1 MMRVWR
7 LDDGVQTLVLGSRD
21 DCLAEVVYWGAPLSL
36 DSDLHALFDA
46 VVMET
51 APGGLDLVPEL
62 SICPELSRSFPGQC
76 GFIGRFAGNNGDA
89 VRRHNNIDND
99 GDGDNNG
106 AADGRRLIINDNN
119 GADIRRHNNTDNDND
134 GDGDN
139 NAPPLSSNRPLLSKF
154 SFVSDKI
161 DDNRLELVFADKSA
175 GLTYRASFL
184 IDTETHIIET
194 QAAIE
199 SEQPL
204 LLHWLAAP
212 AFPAPQSSDEMLD
225 FSGHWCGEFQLQR
238 TKWTPGVRL
247 RENPTGRSGHEHF
260 PALIVPCRG
269 AVNNAGGAYAFH
281 YGWSGGH
288 RMIAEE
294 LPDGRRQI
302 QFGNAANSEHRP
314 RKQFAT
320 ATLYTAFSPNG
331 LNGCAVA
338 FQRHLR
344 ERVLPM
350 SGGAR
355 PRPVHYNTWEA
366 IGFRHDMNT
375 LKELADT
382 AADLGAER
390 FVLDDGWFKGRDN
403 DSRALGDWYVDERKY
418 PDGLAP
424 LIQHVRA
431 LGMTFGLWFEPEMVS
446 PDSDLH
452 RQHPDWTLGDD
463 TQILGRHQMVLNLA
477 LPEVR
482 EYLLARIAALLS
494 EHDIEYIKWDHNRV
508 LPFADAAQTRAT
520 YTLLD
525 DLRRA
530 FPNVEIETCAAGG
543 ARIDFGILQ
552 RARRVWLSDSNDA
565 LERLKMQH
573 NAALF
578 LPMTVTGSHVGPRV
592 CHTSGRTHDIRFRA
606 WVAAQRSMG
615 IEMDPREL
623 ADDEAA
629 VLREVI
635 KWWKANRDWLA
646 AADILRLDS
655 DDPAVIAEL
664 HLARD
669 GKRFVV
675 FAGRAAPS
683 MQSAPRPLRL
693 AGLAPDTSYKVELIN
708 RADTPKLSR
717 GDPHI
722 KTKPLVAA
730 GAFLTHHGVALP
742 WNFPETMQVLEGT
755 AQ

>member
-1 MMRVWR
+1 
-7 LDDGVQTLVLGSRD
+7 
-21 DCLAEVVYWGAPLSL
+21 
-36 DSDLHALFDA
+36 
-46 VVMET
+46 
-51 APGGLDLVPEL
+51 
-62 SICPELSRSFPGQC
+62 
-76 GFIGRFAGNNGDA
+76 
-89 VRRHNNIDND
+89 
-99 GDGDNNG
+99 
-106 AADGRRLIINDNN
+106 
-119 GADIRRHNNTDNDND
+119 
-134 GDGDN
+134 
-139 NAPPLSSNRPLLSKF
+139 RPLLSKF

-302 QFGNAANSEHRP
+302 QFGNAANSEHSP
-314 RKQFAT
+314 RKQFTT
-320 ATLYTAFSPNG
+320 ATLYTAFSPHG

-344 ERVLPM
+344 ARVLPM

-366 IGFRHDMNT
+366 IGLNHDLDT

-382 AADLGAER
+382 AAGLGAER

-403 DSRALGDWYVDERKY
+403 DSRALGDWFVDERKY

-424 LIQHVRA
+424 LIKHVRG
-431 LGMTFGLWFEPEMVS
+431 LGMTFGLWLEPEMVS

-452 RQHPDWTLGDD
+452 RQHPDWTLGDSD
-463 TQILGRHQMVLNLA
+463 QIPGRHQMVLNLA

-482 EYLLARIAALLS
+482 EYLLARVAALLS
-494 EHDIEYIKWDHNRV
+494 EHDIEYIKWDHN
-508 LPFADAAQTRAT
+508 
-520 YTLLD
+520 
-525 DLRRA
+525 
-530 FPNVEIETCAAGG
+530 
-543 ARIDFGILQ
+543 
-552 RARRVWLSDSNDA
+552 LS
-565 LERLKMQH
+565 
-573 NAALF
+573 
-578 LPMTVTGSHVGPRV
+578 
-592 CHTSGRTHDIRFRA
+592 
-606 WVAAQRSMG
+606 
-615 IEMDPREL
+615 
-623 ADDEAA
+623 
-629 VLREVI
+629 
-635 KWWKANRDWLA
+635 
-646 AADILRLDS
+646 
-655 DDPAVIAEL
+655 
-664 HLARD
+664 
-669 GKRFVV
+669 
-675 FAGRAAPS
+675 
-683 MQSAPRPLRL
+683 
-693 AGLAPDTSYKVELIN
+693 LI
-708 RADTPKLSR
+708 
-717 GDPHI
+717 HI
-722 KTKPLVAA
+722 
-730 GAFLTHHGVALP
+730 
-742 WNFPETMQVLEGT
+742 
-755 AQ
+755 